1 MAAIPVPS
9 QLLALPPI
17 WREGRTA
24 LELAEL
30 VRHPVF
36 REVDPE
42 AGDGRPILLVPGFLA
57 GDGSLGVMT
66 GWLRRAGYRA
76 HRTGIRLNVDCSAR
90 AVRVMERRVE
100 ILAERYGRRATIIG
114 QSRGGTLGRALAVAR
129 PDLVE
134 ALVALGSPQLDPLAV
149 HPLVKLQVGALGVL
163 GSLGAPGLFRN
174 SCLWGDC
181 CSAYRASFETPF
193 PDEVRYVSVYSR
205 SDGIVDW
212 RSCLDPAAELVE
224 VEASHIGMAMNAAVY
239 RAVADLLASGD
250 SAELALAA

>member
-36 REVDPE
+36 REVDPD

-76 HRTGIRLNVDCSAR
+76 HRTGSS
-90 AVRVMERRVE
+90 RRE
-100 ILAERYGRRATIIG
+100 STGLM
-114 QSRGGTLGRALAVAR
+114 GTAPGSGSTSTAR
-129 PDLVE
+129 PGRS
-134 ALVALGSPQLDPLAV
+134 GS
-149 HPLVKLQVGALGVL
+149 
-163 GSLGAPGLFRN
+163 
-174 SCLWGDC
+174 W
-181 CSAYRASFETPF
+181 SA
-193 PDEVRYVSVYSR
+193 
-205 SDGIVDW
+205 GW
-212 RSCLDPAAELVE
+212 RSSP
-224 VEASHIGMAMNAAVY
+224 
-239 RAVADLLASGD
+239 
-250 SAELALAA
+250 SATDAG